1 MGSGQNIVDRFADR
15 SGKSSNGKNIRLVAS
30 LLGLLAATS
39 PAFADI
45 SGFVLEADSG
55 DPGIPI
61 EGARVH
67 LQADLSTVVLSGAD
81 GSFTVPASGPG
92 PFVVTAAVP
101 YDRGLATNYNM
112 AGASVASPDTS
123 GVEIR
128 LALLPLIDDPTYEP
142 FVPEVSVCGAC
153 HPEQVDQWQDS
164 NHSFAGVDTWVLDLF
179 SGTGT
184 PGGGEGYVFRD
195 LHDPD
200 ETGFC
205 ATCHTPM
212 ADVFDPGNVFL
223 DEVTVSGAL
232 EGVTCVACH
241 QMDSVD
247 GDPNGLHH
255 LGTSTYR
262 FPDGDLPTAF
272 NVWGPLDDVSF
283 GGMAANYGPYFAES
297 RFCSS
302 CHQYNNPD
310 TGAPGQNTY
319 GEWLESP
326 FAEPGPDFRSCQ
338 DCHMPTE
345 DEEGTV
351 CVVGGPPIRSGDQ
364 RHRHSFIGSTPVTL
378 ADAID
383 LVTTT
388 SQAGGLLTVTSE
400 VTNRAAGHSFPT
412 GVSIRNALL
421 VITAAVD
428 GVALPQVS
436 GPQIPFWADDNEP
449 GHQDGD
455 FAGFPG
461 KGFAKVLEGRING
474 EGPVVRPVLF
484 IDAENVFSD
493 TLVKSATTDVTEVQ
507 FQLPP
512 GSDGQ
517 LVEIEAR
524 LLYRRAYRALA
535 VTKGWTETP
544 QGGPVEI
551 EVAADQLAVE
561 IVAGAV
567 DIPALAPSGLLALAA
582 LLALAGFRSMG
593 RARR

>member
-1 MGSGQNIVDRFADR
+1 MGTGRNVV
-15 SGKSSNGKNIRLVAS
+15 KSSARERRTSPWLAAAA
-30 LLGLLAATS
+30 LGLLTLGQPAA
-39 PAFADI
+39 ADI
-45 SGFVLEADSG
+45 SGFVLEFDSG

-67 LQADLSTVVLSGAD
+67 LQADTSTVVFSGPD
-81 GSFTVPASGPG
+81 GSFTVSASGAG

-101 YDRGLATNYNM
+101 YDRGAATNYTT
-112 AGASVASPDTS
+112 AGTSVPSADATD
-123 GVEIR
+123 VEIR
-128 LALLPLIDDPTYEP
+128 LQILPLMDDPTYEP
-142 FVPEVSVCGAC
+142 FVPEVTVCGSC
-153 HPEQVDQWQDS
+153 HPDQVAQWQDS

-195 LHDPD
+195 LHDPED
-200 ETGFC
+200 TGFC

-223 DEVTVSGAL
+223 DEVTVKGAL
-232 EGVTCVACH
+232 QGVTCVACH
-241 QMDSVD
+241 QMDSVN

-272 NVWGPLDDVSF
+272 YVWGPLDDVSF
-283 GGMAANYGPYFAES
+283 AGMGASFGTHTLES

-302 CHQYNNPD
+302 CHQYNNPE

-319 GEWLESP
+319 GEWLDSP
-326 FAEPGPDFRSCQ
+326 FSEPGPDFRSCQ
-338 DCHMPTE
+338 DCHMPME
-345 DEEGTV
+345 EEEGTV
-351 CVVGGPPIRSGDQ
+351 CSVGGPPIRDPEQ
-364 RHRHSFIGSTPVTL
+364 RHQHDFVGSTPVTL
-378 ADAID
+378 AEAID

-388 SQAGGLLTVTSE
+388 SQSEGLLTVTAE
-400 VTNRAAGHSFPT
+400 VTNRAAGHAFPT

-421 VITAAVD
+421 VITANV
-428 GVALPQVS
+428 GGQELIQVA
-436 GPQIPFWADDNEP
+436 GPQLPFWASDDEP
-449 GHQDGD
+449 GQQEGD
-455 FAGFPG
+455 FEGFPG

-493 TLVKSATTDVTEVQ
+493 TLIPSGATDVTEVQ
-507 FQLPP
+507 FELPA
-512 GSDGQ
+512 GSEGQ
-517 LVEIEAR
+517 LAEVSAR

-551 EVAADQLAVE
+551 EVAANQLQVVVE
-561 IVAGAV
+561 AGV
-567 DIPALAPSGLLALAA
+567 VEIPALGSVGLLALAS
-582 LLALAGFRSMG
+582 LLALAGFRG
-593 RARR
+593 LRKDRG